1 VRFPAA
7 ELTVLRE
14 IGALAGLV
22 AIAGLAVLG
31 GLYVAHARDVRRLRE
46 WAGRAPERAAPARRR
61 RPARHRPRRL
71 DPRYGVAAIAG
82 ALVLGGLV
90 AHQLTGNGD
99 ASDGHAAPDRPAHR
113 APAVRPADVTVA
125 VLNATTVPGLAASLR
140 DRLAAAGFRAGPIND
155 FADHLNASAVQYAPG
170 HRDEAAAVGRELRI
184 SRRVPVVAD
193 ARALAGEAPVV
204 VIAGADQ
211 AP

>member
-1 VRFPAA
+1 V
-7 ELTVLRE
+7 TILRE
-14 IGALAGLV
+14 IGALAGLAALV
-22 AIAGLAVLG
+22 GLSVLG

-61 RPARHRPRRL
+61 RPGRARPRRL
-71 DPRYGVAAIAG
+71 DPRYGAAAIVV
-82 ALVLGGLV
+82 ALVLGGVV
-90 AHQLTGNGD
+90 AYQLTGDGD
-99 ASDGHAAPDRPAHR
+99 AGDEHAPSDRASHR

-140 DRLAAAGFRAGPIND
+140 DRLAAAGFRGGTIND
-155 FADHLNASAVQYAPG
+155 FADPLTTSVVQYTPG
-170 HRDEAAAVGRELRI
+170 HRDEAGAVGRELRI
-184 SRRVPVVAD
+184 SRREPVATD
-193 ARALAGEAPVV
+193 ARALAGAAPVV

>member
-1 VRFPAA
+1 V
-7 ELTVLRE
+7 TILRE
-14 IGALAGLV
+14 IGALAGLA
-22 AIAGLAVLG
+22 AILGLAVLG

-46 WAGRAPERAAPARRR
+46 WAGAAPERAAPARVTRR
-61 RPARHRPRRL
+61 RGPRRPGQRRL
-71 DPRYGVAAIAG
+71 DPRYGTAALVALV
-82 ALVLGGLV
+82 ALVLGGGI
-90 AHQLTGNGD
+90 AHQLTGDGD
-99 ASDGHAAPDRPAHR
+99 ASDEHVPPDRSKHR

-140 DRLAAAGFRAGPIND
+140 DRLAAAGFRGGPIND

-184 SRRVPVVAD
+184 SRRVPAAAD
-193 ARALAGEAPVV
+193 ARALAGDAPVV

>member
-1 VRFPAA
+1 LPAA
-7 ELTVLRE
+7 ELTALRE

-61 RPARHRPRRL
+61 RPARPWPRRL

-82 ALVLGGLV
+82 ALVLGGVV
-90 AHQLTGNGD
+90 AHQLTANGD
-99 ASDGHAAPDRPAHR
+99 ASDGHAAPDRPTHR

-140 DRLAAAGFRAGPIND
+140 DRLTAAGFRGGPIDD

-170 HRDEAAAVGRELRI
+170 HRGEAAAVGRELHV
-184 SRRVPVVAD
+184 SRREPVAAD

-204 VIAGADQ
+204 VIAGADL